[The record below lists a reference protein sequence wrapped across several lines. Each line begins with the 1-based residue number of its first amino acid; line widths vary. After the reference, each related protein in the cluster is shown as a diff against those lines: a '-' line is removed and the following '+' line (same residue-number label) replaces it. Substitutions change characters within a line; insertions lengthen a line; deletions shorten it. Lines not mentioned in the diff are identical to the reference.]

1 MRRALPWKSSGH
13 FRMDGVQNPI
23 SPAERRSFDRLINF
37 TDAVVAIAIT
47 LQLLPLVDIK
57 ATDGESMWKLIS
69 DNSSQ
74 IFAFWLSFLILSVLW
89 LKHNQVFNSMRAFDG
104 TIFWLNSIWMAL
116 IVFLPWPTALYGSL
130 NDGQLT
136 ESQGIGL
143 FYWWTLALISGIGW
157 LVAIHAW
164 QKPELL
170 EQSVLLERRENS
182 GLKKYRGAGFVAAFL
197 LIGLA
202 AEFSPQL
209 TPYLSIG
216 IIPMDLLLRKRSGRK
231 SRQID
236 VGDSL

>member
-1 MRRALPWKSSGH
+1 MG
-13 FRMDGVQNPI
+13 DEQNSI
-23 SPAERRSFDRLINF
+23 SPVQRRSFDRLINF

-57 ATDGESMWKLIS
+57 ATEGESIWQLIS

-74 IFAFWLSFLILSVLW
+74 IFAFWFSFLILSVLW

-104 TIFWLNSIWMAL
+104 TIFWLNSLWMAL

-130 NDGQLT
+130 NDGQT
-136 ESQGIGL
+136 IASQGVGL
-143 FYWWTLALISGIGW
+143 LYWWTLALISGIGW

-170 EQSVLLERRENS
+170 EQSVLIEGREGS
-182 GLKKYRGAGFVAAFL
+182 GLKKYRGASFVTAFL

-202 AEFSPQL
+202 AEFSPQFV
-209 TPYLSIG
+209 PYLSIG
-216 IIPMDLLLRKRSGRK
+216 IIPMDLLLRSKR
-231 SRQID
+231 
-236 VGDSL
+236 GDKTRRNEARNIR

>member
-1 MRRALPWKSSGH
+1 MG
-13 FRMDGVQNPI
+13 DEQNSI
-23 SPAERRSFDRLINF
+23 SPVQRRSFDRLINF

-57 ATDGESMWKLIS
+57 ATEGESIWHLIS

-74 IFAFWLSFLILSVLW
+74 IFAFWFSFLILSVLW

-104 TIFWLNSIWMAL
+104 TIFWLNSLWMAL

-130 NDGQLT
+130 NDGQT
-136 ESQGIGL
+136 IASQGVGL
-143 FYWWTLALISGIGW
+143 LYWWTLALISGIGW

-170 EQSVLLERRENS
+170 EQSVLIEGREGS
-182 GLKKYRGAGFVAAFL
+182 GLKKYRGASFVTAFL

-202 AEFSPQL
+202 AEFSPQFV
-209 TPYLSIG
+209 PYLSIG
-216 IIPMDLLLRKRSGRK
+216 IIPMDLLLRSKRGDKTRRK
-231 SRQID
+231 EARNRR
-236 VGDSL
+236 

>member
-1 MRRALPWKSSGH
+1 MG
-13 FRMDGVQNPI
+13 DEQNSI
-23 SPAERRSFDRLINF
+23 SPVQRRSFDRLINF

-57 ATDGESMWKLIS
+57 ATEGESIWQLIS

-74 IFAFWLSFLILSVLW
+74 IFAFWFSFLILSVLW

-104 TIFWLNSIWMAL
+104 TIFWLNSLWMAL

-130 NDGQLT
+130 NDGQT
-136 ESQGIGL
+136 IASQGVGL
-143 FYWWTLALISGIGW
+143 LYWWTLALISGIGW

-170 EQSVLLERRENS
+170 EQSVLIEGREGS
-182 GLKKYRGAGFVAAFL
+182 GLKKYRGASFVTAFL

-202 AEFSPQL
+202 AEFSPQFV
-209 TPYLSIG
+209 PYLSIG
-216 IIPMDLLLRKRSGRK
+216 IIPMDLLLRSKRGDKTRRK
-231 SRQID
+231 EARNRR
-236 VGDSL
+236 

>member
-1 MRRALPWKSSGH
+1 
-13 FRMDGVQNPI
+13 MDGGQNPI
-23 SPAERRSFDRLINF
+23 SPTQRRSFDRLINF

-57 ATDGESMWKLIS
+57 ATNGESIWKLIS

-74 IFAFWLSFLILSVLW
+74 IIAFWFSFLILSVLW
-89 LKHNQVFNSMRAFDG
+89 LKHNQVFNSMRTFDR
-104 TIFWLNSIWMAL
+104 TIFWLNSFWMAL

-136 ESQGIGL
+136 EAQGIGL
-143 FYWWTLALISGIGW
+143 VYWWTLALISGIGW

-170 EQSVLLERRENS
+170 EPSALLEQSENS
-182 GLKKYRGAGFVAAFL
+182 GLQKYRGASFVSAFL

-209 TPYLSIG
+209 VPYLSLG

-231 SRQID
+231 PRRNDARNSR
-236 VGDSL
+236 